1 MERIVSDTLHSLFY
15 DHPADRWVIF
25 PSVKR
30 FPLSSGESRRPSADR
45 SGAAFAAPLIGY
57 W

>member
-25 PSVKR
+25 YCFELFLQVCVDGGR
-30 FPLSSGESRRPSADR
+30 ALLACAHGEDPDTDS
-45 SGAAFAAPLIGY
+45 
-57 W
+57 